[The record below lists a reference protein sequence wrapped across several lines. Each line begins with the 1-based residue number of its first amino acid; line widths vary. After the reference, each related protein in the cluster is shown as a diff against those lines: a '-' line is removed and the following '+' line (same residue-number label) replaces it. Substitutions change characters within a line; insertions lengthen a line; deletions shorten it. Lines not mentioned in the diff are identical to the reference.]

1 VRLELVDLELDIAGR
16 TIVRDL
22 VLDIPEGTVAG
33 LIGPNGSG
41 KSTLL
46 RAVYRHLQPRH
57 GTVYVGGDDC
67 WRMPARQVA
76 RRIGSVPQERP
87 TEIDLTVWEMV
98 GMGRTP
104 HKSAFVRD
112 DPADQAAV
120 AHALARVGLG
130 PLAHRRF
137 TELSG
142 GEKQRVVVA
151 RALAQETPVLVL
163 DEPTNHLDVRHQL
176 DVLDLV
182 RELGATTLAAM
193 HDLNLAATYCD
204 VLHVLEDGG
213 LVASGTPEEVL
224 TEEIVAQ
231 VFGVGAEIITSPR
244 TGRPQL
250 SFHPL
255 EGRATTAREVP
266 VGGGLAGNDHEGGEE
281 VMTT

>member
-1 VRLELVDLELDIAGR
+1 VKLELVDLRLDIAGR

-22 VLDIPEGTVAG
+22 VLDIPEGTIAG

-46 RAVYRHLQPRH
+46 RAVYRHLRPRD
-57 GTVYVGGDDC
+57 GAVYVGGDDC
-67 WRMPARQVA
+67 WQLPARQVA
-76 RRIGSVPQERP
+76 RRIGAVPQERP
-87 TEIDLTVWEMV
+87 TELDLTVWEMV

-112 DPADQAAV
+112 DPADEAAV
-120 AHALARVGLG
+120 AAALARVGLG

-142 GEKQRVVVA
+142 GEKQRVVLA

-176 DVLDLV
+176 DVLDLI
-182 RELGATTLAAM
+182 RELGVTTLAAM

-204 VLHVLEDGG
+204 VLHVLQSGG
-213 LVASGTPEEVL
+213 LVASGSPDQVL
-224 TEEIVAQ
+224 TEAIVAQ
-231 VFGVGAEIITSPR
+231 AFGVGCEIGTSPR

-255 EGRATTAREVP
+255 AADAAREVSA
-266 VGGGLAGNDHEGGEE
+266 GGGTAGSDDRGEE